1 MEANSTTSHDALNTG
16 DLTTRGQR
24 DIADLIIMQQKLAL
38 LPAREIAVFNGDPL
52 TYQSFMRAFEYLVED
67 KTSSSQDRLY
77 FLEQYTSD
85 QPRDLV
91 RSCLNMDAR
100 QGYAEA
106 KRLLKKHFGNEV
118 MVTNA
123 YLEKALSWTA
133 IKADDGKALQAYAL
147 YLRGCYIAMQD
158 LEYLKELDIPSNL
171 RLMTS
176 KLPYKLRDKWRTAA
190 HDTMELHAGNCAC
203 PSQSDEGNKSV
214 LTYAFL
220 DPGSSATFC
229 TENLMNRLHAKGRK
243 TEILLRTMGQERL
256 VKSYGLTGLEVTN
269 LEGTTHLNLPR
280 VYTQDRIPVS
290 KENIPTQNDLEKWP
304 YLSGIQLDEIDAD
317 IDLLIGINVPKAME
331 PWHTINSQENGP
343 YAVKTLLGWV
353 VNGPLNTCTAMDV
366 SGPPAMM
373 ANRISIANLGELII
387 RQYNQDFSERE
398 YEEKSEMSGEDKKFM
413 EIASS
418 SITLQDGHYHLALP
432 LRDKDVVMPDNHD
445 MAEQRTMNL
454 LKRFRKDESYAL
466 EYKAFMDDVIGK
478 GYAEK
483 VPQEQLH
490 GMTARFRQE
499 QIAVMGDI
507 EAMFYQVRVHDNHR
521 DFLRFLWWLGGDTSK
536 PLEVYRMKVHLF
548 GAVSSPSI
556 ANFALQRTAD
566 DNTERYDE
574 EITETIKRNFYV
586 DDCLK
591 SVPTAEQ
598 AIQLTKDL
606 KDACFQG
613 GFVLTKFVSNSRE
626 VLASIPEEHK
636 GKPVKEMDLDKE
648 QPPIERALGIHWN
661 IESDMFIFRVTI
673 KSRPLQREGSSQSS
687 ARSTIPLVSFARS
700 F

>member
-1 MEANSTTSHDALNTG
+1 
-16 DLTTRGQR
+16 
-24 DIADLIIMQQKLAL
+24 MQQKLAL

-52 TYQSFMRAFEYLVED
+52 TYQSFIRAFEYLVED

-106 KRLLKKHFGNEV
+106 KWLLKKHFGNEV

-147 YLRGCYIAMQD
+147 YLRGCYNAMQD

-190 HDTMELHAGNCAC
+190 HDTMVTPTQTSGTSVSSALVSAGEATGAGRNCTLAIV
-203 PSQSDEGNKSV
+203 PVRVKVTKGNKSV

-229 TENLMNRLHAKGRK
+229 TENLMKRLHAKGRK
-243 TEILLRTMGQERL
+243 TEILLRTMGQERP

-304 YLSGIQLDEIDAD
+304 YLSGIQLDEIDAN

-331 PWHTINSQENGP
+331 PWHIINSQGNGP

-373 ANRISIANLGELII
+373 ANRISIGDLGELII
-387 RQYNQDFSERE
+387 RQYNQDFSEKE
-398 YEEKSEMSGEDKKFM
+398 YVEKSEMSGEDKKFM

-418 SITLQDGHYHLALP
+418 SITIQDGHYHLALP

-454 LKRFRKDESYAL
+454 LKR
-466 EYKAFMDDVIGK
+466 
-478 GYAEK
+478 
-483 VPQEQLH
+483 
-490 GMTARFRQE
+490 
-499 QIAVMGDI
+499 
-507 EAMFYQVRVHDNHR
+507 
-521 DFLRFLWWLGGDTSK
+521 
-536 PLEVYRMKVHLF
+536 
-548 GAVSSPSI
+548 
-556 ANFALQRTAD
+556 
-566 DNTERYDE
+566 
-574 EITETIKRNFYV
+574 
-586 DDCLK
+586 
-591 SVPTAEQ
+591 
-598 AIQLTKDL
+598 
-606 KDACFQG
+606 
-613 GFVLTKFVSNSRE
+613 
-626 VLASIPEEHK
+626 
-636 GKPVKEMDLDKE
+636 
-648 QPPIERALGIHWN
+648 
-661 IESDMFIFRVTI
+661 
-673 KSRPLQREGSSQSS
+673 
-687 ARSTIPLVSFARS
+687 
-700 F
+700 

>member
-1 MEANSTTSHDALNTG
+1 MEANSTTSHDAPNTG

-52 TYQSFMRAFEYLVED
+52 TYQSFIRAFEYLVED

-85 QPRDLV
+85 QPKDLV

-123 YLEKALSWTA
+123 YLEKALSWTG

-171 RLMTS
+171 MTS

-190 HDTMELHAGNCAC
+190 HDTMG
-203 PSQSDEGNKSV
+203 

-229 TENLMNRLHAKGRK
+229 TENLMKWLHAKGWK

-331 PWHTINSQENGP
+331 PWHIINSQGNGP

-373 ANRISIANLGELII
+373 ANRILIADLGELII

-454 LKRFRKDESYAL
+454 LKRFRED
-466 EYKAFMDDVIGK
+466 
-478 GYAEK
+478 
-483 VPQEQLH
+483 
-490 GMTARFRQE
+490 
-499 QIAVMGDI
+499 
-507 EAMFYQVRVHDNHR
+507 
-521 DFLRFLWWLGGDTSK
+521 
-536 PLEVYRMKVHLF
+536 
-548 GAVSSPSI
+548 VSSKNNPADDASRGLHVEPFLASRWLKGPEFLEKNEGKWPKI
-556 ANFALQRTAD
+556 PEDLGEIHPDDQELKTKPIMPPGLFQKGDLYSQRRWKQVQYLADLFWRRGVREYLPLMQQRSKWNNPKRNLSPDDLVVIVDETAPRNSWLMGPVVKTLPGSKGLVRSVLVRTRTNILQRP
-566 DNTERYDE
+566 
-574 EITETIKRNFYV
+574 V
-586 DDCLK
+586 DKLCL
-591 SVPTAEQ
+591 
-598 AIQLTKDL
+598 
-606 KDACFQG
+606 
-613 GFVLTKFVSNSRE
+613 
-626 VLASIPEEHK
+626 
-636 GKPVKEMDLDKE
+636 
-648 QPPIERALGIHWN
+648 
-661 IESDMFIFRVTI
+661 
-673 KSRPLQREGSSQSS
+673 LQE
-687 ARSTIPLVSFARS
+687 AVD
-700 F
+700 

>member
-1 MEANSTTSHDALNTG
+1 METS
-16 DLTTRGQR
+16 DLEP
-24 DIADLIIMQQKLAL
+24 QQKVTPTQTSETSVSSALVSAGEATGAGRNCTLAIV
-38 LPAREIAVFNGDPL
+38 P
-52 TYQSFMRAFEYLVED
+52 
-67 KTSSSQDRLY
+67 
-77 FLEQYTSD
+77 
-85 QPRDLV
+85 V
-91 RSCLNMDAR
+91 RV
-100 QGYAEA
+100 
-106 KRLLKKHFGNEV
+106 K
-118 MVTNA
+118 VT
-123 YLEKALSWTA
+123 K
-133 IKADDGKALQAYAL
+133 
-147 YLRGCYIAMQD
+147 
-158 LEYLKELDIPSNL
+158 
-171 RLMTS
+171 
-176 KLPYKLRDKWRTAA
+176 
-190 HDTMELHAGNCAC
+190 
-203 PSQSDEGNKSV
+203 GNKSV

-229 TENLMNRLHAKGRK
+229 TENLMKRLHAKGRK
-243 TEILLRTMGQERL
+243 TEILLRTMGQERSI
-256 VKSYGLTGLEVTN
+256 KSYGLTGLEVSN
-269 LEGTTHLNLPR
+269 LEGTTHLNLLR
-280 VYTQDRIPVS
+280 GYTQDRFPVS
-290 KENIPTQNDLEKWP
+290 KENIPTQNDLGKWP

-317 IDLLIGINVPKAME
+317 IDLLIGINVPKVME
-331 PWHTINSQENGP
+331 PWHIINSQGNGP

-373 ANRISIANLGELII
+373 ANRISIADLGELII
-387 RQYNQDFSERE
+387 RQYNQDFSEKE
-398 YEEKSEMSGEDKKFM
+398 YEEKSEMSGEDKKLM

-418 SITLQDGHYHLALP
+418 SITLQDGHYHLALS
-432 LRDKDVVMPDNHD
+432 LRDKDVVMADNHD

-466 EYKAFMDDVIGK
+466 ESKTFMDDVISK

-490 GMTARFRQE
+490 RNDGQVWFRQE

-556 ANFALQRTAD
+556 ANFILQRTAD

-598 AIQLTKDL
+598 AIQLTKDF

-626 VLASIPEEHK
+626 VLASIPEEHR
-636 GKPVKEMDLDKE
+636 GKLVKEMDLDKE
-648 QPPIERALGIHWN
+648 QPPTERALGIHWD

-673 KSRPLQREGSSQSS
+673 KSRPPTRRGIL
-687 ARSTIPLVSFARS
+687 STISLIYNPFGFLCPLILKAKQILQELCKTNSPSHARGES
-700 F
+700 LSWIGYVPSKLTDA